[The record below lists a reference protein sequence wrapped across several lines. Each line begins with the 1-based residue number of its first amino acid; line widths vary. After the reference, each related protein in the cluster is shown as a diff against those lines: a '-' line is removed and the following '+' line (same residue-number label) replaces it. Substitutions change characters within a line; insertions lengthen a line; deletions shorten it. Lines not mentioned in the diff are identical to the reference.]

1 MHSILQRQFKRVFGE
16 NVTIPPGLS
25 AFLELI
31 SDTYAGFDEDRALL
45 DRSLEISSKEYLEN
59 SRNLLKAKEEV
70 ERTVEERTENLQKYQ
85 TLLDNLSVGV
95 YRNTPG
101 PQGHFLEA
109 NPAIISIFEA
119 DSKEEFIKHDVSDFY
134 QDPAKRNA
142 FVEKITKYGFV
153 KNEKL
158 DLITLKGKKIIGSV
172 SAVMKKSPNGDVYF
186 DGVIEDITDHM
197 RMEQELKDVNAELE
211 TKVKERTGQLNEH
224 VKELENVRSAMT
236 NLLED
241 LEVEKKKSDELVK
254 DLEKFKLALDNAS
267 DMVVITDPEGTV
279 IYGNRTVEKITGYK
293 PEEAVGKKSGVLWK
307 SPMPPEFYRNMWDVI
322 KNRKQVFTGEIRNK
336 RKSGELYTA
345 EISISPVLS
354 REGEVEFFVGIE
366 RDITHEKEIDKAKS
380 EFISIASHQLRTP
393 LGIMKWY
400 LEALQSYEYLQN
412 APGEIKDNID
422 QIYKSNE
429 RVLSLV
435 RALLSVS
442 RIDQDRVKDDPKP
455 VDIIEMVK
463 EVVEGVKILA
473 DKKTIGLTII
483 LPEEKAAPIQ
493 IDPLRLH
500 EVLDNLVINAIRYT
514 PVSGKV
520 EVIIEKSGAGY
531 VIKIKDTGIGIS
543 EDDKKKLFTKFFRGE
558 KAVGTNPEGTGLG
571 LYVVKS
577 YVEGWGG
584 KYLLRV
590 SKGRARFLPWFYRL
604 RGDKNAR

>member
-119 DSKEEFIKHDVSDFY
+119 DSKEEFIKHDVIDFY

-558 KAVGTNPEGTGLG
+558 KAVGTNPEGRGL
-571 LYVVKS
+571 VFKFVKCKDK
-577 YVEGWGG
+577 GWGG
-584 KYLLRV
+584 G
-590 SKGRARFLPWFYRL
+590 SIF
-604 RGDKNAR
+604 

>member
-584 KYLLRV
+584 G
-590 SKGRARFLPWFYRL
+590 SIF
-604 RGDKNAR
+604 